1 MRLSLKLA
9 SDPDGRSLES
19 PEDRVAPLTA
29 LEQKGPDQDYTAEQ
43 LQSRRVDPRTWAP
56 STRSRIPG
64 LETLVGW
71 PCRLDHPTPQP
82 AMLCGAPGRL
92 EDQRTVRRVLVQT
105 HESSIQQQEGRW
117 TVCEAASG
125 F

>member
-9 SDPDGRSLES
+9 SDPDGRSLEC

-29 LEQKGPDQDYTAEQ
+29 LEREGPDQDYIAEQ
-43 LQSRRVDPRTWAP
+43 LRSWRVDPRTGAP

-64 LETLVGW
+64 LEMLVGR
-71 PCRLDHPTPQP
+71 PCGLDNPTPQT

-92 EDQRTVRRVLVQT
+92 EDQRTVRRVLLQT
-105 HESSIQQQEGRW
+105 HESSI
-117 TVCEAASG
+117 
-125 F
+125 